1 VVVGLRGVVW
11 EGLIGRRRR
20 WIPLNQSEKKMI
32 VKTRR
37 RSKVESKRRNR
48 RSLPPARIG
57 AAPLCLVG
65 GAAAVE
71 AAHHCG
77 LGCALFGERKGLRLA
92 KIRELEGLVE
102 S

>member
-1 VVVGLRGVVW
+1 
-11 EGLIGRRRR
+11 
-20 WIPLNQSEKKMI
+20 MI

-37 RSKVESKRRNR
+37 RSKDESKKSNR
-48 RSLPPARIG
+48 RSLPPACVG
-57 AAPLCLVG
+57 TAPLCLVG

-71 AAHHCG
+71 AAHHGG
-77 LGCALFGERKGLRLA
+77 LGCALFGKGKGLRLA

>member
-1 VVVGLRGVVW
+1 VAIGLRGVVW
-11 EGLIGRRRR
+11 KRLIGRRRR
-20 WIPLNQSEKKMI
+20 RIPLNQFVKKMV

-37 RSKVESKRRNR
+37 RSKVESKRRIR

-71 AAHHCG
+71 AAHHG
-77 LGCALFGERKGLRLA
+77 GWGCALFEERK
-92 KIRELEGLVE
+92 

>member
-1 VVVGLRGVVW
+1 
-11 EGLIGRRRR
+11 
-20 WIPLNQSEKKMI
+20 MI
-32 VKTRR
+32 VKARR
-37 RSKVESKRRNR
+37 RLKVESKRSNR

-71 AAHHCG
+71 AAHHDG
-77 LGCALFGERKGLRLA
+77 LGCALFGKEKGLRLA

>member
-1 VVVGLRGVVW
+1 LAGAGDGFHWINLR
-11 EGLIGRRRR
+11 
-20 WIPLNQSEKKMI
+20 KKGMI
-32 VKTRR
+32 VKARR
-37 RSKVESKRRNR
+37 KSKVESKKRDW
-48 RSLPPARIG
+48 RSLPPARVG

-71 AAHHCG
+71 AAHHDG
-77 LGCALFGERKGLRLA
+77 LGCALFAEGLRLA